1 MSMHVLFCNVYLGT
15 LSRTSFHTGIAAL
28 SAYIS
33 REGHRVSLVSANRRE
48 EMMPAV
54 DRAAALSPDIVA
66 FSVSTS
72 EWPNVREMAGEIKR
86 RMPDVPV
93 VCGGYHV
100 TLKPDEVAAC
110 PDVDILCLGEG
121 EEAFAEML
129 HNLEGGKSCRD
140 VRNLWVREKGWFRTS
155 LHKNPLRPLPRDLDE
170 LPFWDR
176 ELFMRDAGMT
186 VEDFCALGGMP
197 VGAGRGCPYSCTFC
211 NNSTYIREFS
221 GLGKYVRKRS
231 PENII
236 AEMKMLASGGMGE
249 KFELWDELFA
259 TRREWVEE
267 FCGRYREEIGSPYA
281 VLLRVDE
288 AKDWLLEML
297 YESGC
302 RLLLIGV
309 EVGNEEF
316 RRKVLKKRFSNS
328 DALRVFHKCRE
339 MGMDTFAFFM
349 FGLPGEDMDM
359 IEESVDFARKLAPT
373 YFAPQIFYPLVGTEL
388 YDMALEQGMLPE
400 EFVKDPAGMKWREDQ
415 AVQPLPGVEYYVP
428 LVNGARF
435 SLREMT
441 EINNR
446 MMALAQ
452 EMNSSS
458 PKHF

>member
-15 LSRTSFHTGIAAL
+15 LSRTSFHTGIAAI
-28 SAYIS
+28 SAYIK
-33 REGHRVSLVSANRRE
+33 REGHRVSLVSVNRRE
-48 EMMPAV
+48 DMMPAV
-54 DRAAALSPDIVA
+54 DKSVKLAPDLVA

-72 EWPNVREMAGEIKR
+72 EWPNVRQMAAEIKR
-86 RMPDVPV
+86 RMPNVLI

-100 TLKPDEVAAC
+100 TLRPHDVAAC

-129 HNLEGGKSCRD
+129 DSLERGKSCRNIK
-140 VRNLWVREKGWFRTS
+140 NLWVKEKGWFRTS
-155 LHKNPLRPLPRDLDE
+155 LHKNLLRPLPHDLDE

-176 ELFMRDAGMT
+176 ELFMKDAGMK

-197 VGAGRGCPYSCTFC
+197 IGAGRGCPYSCTFC
-211 NNSTYIREFS
+211 NNSTYIKEFK

-231 PENII
+231 PGNII
-236 AEMKMLASGGMGE
+236 SEMKMLADSGMGE
-249 KFELWDELFA
+249 KFEVWDELFA
-259 TRREWVEE
+259 TKKEWVEE
-267 FCGRYREEIGSPYA
+267 FCSRYRGEIARPYA

-288 AKDWLLEML
+288 ARDWLLDML

-309 EVGNEEF
+309 EVGNEEY
-316 RRKVLKKRFSNS
+316 RRKVLKKRFSNRE
-328 DALRVFHKCRE
+328 ALRVFHRCRE
-339 MGMDTFAFFM
+339 MGIDTFAFFM

-359 IEESVDFARKLAPT
+359 IEQSIDFAKELDTT

-388 YDMALEQGMLPE
+388 YDLALEQNMLPD
-400 EFVKDPAGMKWREDQ
+400 EFVKDPAGMKWKDGS
-415 AVQPLPGVEYYVP
+415 AVQPLPGIDYYVP
-428 LVNGARF
+428 LVNASRF
-435 SLREMT
+435 SLDEMT
-441 EINNR
+441 RINNR

-452 EMNSSS
+452 EMNSTS